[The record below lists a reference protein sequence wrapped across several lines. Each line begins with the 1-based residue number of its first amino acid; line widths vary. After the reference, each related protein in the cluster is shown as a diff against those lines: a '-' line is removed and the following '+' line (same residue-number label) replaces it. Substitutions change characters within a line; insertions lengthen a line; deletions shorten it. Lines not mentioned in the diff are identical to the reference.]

1 MKGGFLYRA
10 IQKIL
15 PTISPSEM
23 IALRSGTVSID
34 GELMSG
40 RVSTFPKRTALRHN
54 EAEYINKDVDTMI
67 ADVHGLPM
75 ADGSRLHPTV
85 ERVIKDHRAFSYII
99 PKAYGGHGFS
109 VEAQSR
115 ILSKMSS
122 ANPAFGVTVM
132 VPNSLSI
139 SELLLKDFGTPEQKE
154 HYLPK
159 LASGE
164 LIPCFGLT
172 GPENGSDALGS
183 LDKAWFEEDRVVADI
198 SKRYITLSPVANCLG
213 VAVNV
218 EGHGPTLLICER
230 EEIPVIR
237 AHNPLNV
244 GFPNGALHGR
254 ISIPKDRILGEI
266 GGGWKALME
275 CLASGRGVTLPASS
289 LGPSIAATYGV
300 QGFAKLRQQFGIPL
314 SRMQGVQE
322 HLSAMMYETMLIDS
336 GVRYMNAI
344 LDSGEKPAVLSAILK
359 QQSTDR
365 ARKVVNCGMDVM
377 AGSAIIIGPNNFL
390 EKFYKSVPIG
400 ITVEGSNTLTRSLII
415 FGQGLNK
422 SHPHISGIVETLTEP
437 TKADEFG
444 PRFRKM
450 VGHSVGLFVQS
461 AVGWT
466 TPRFE
471 DVGVCP
477 CHDRW
482 RMNIVIFANLCNIT
496 ALMGGSLKKEQ
507 LISGLMADMF
517 SQCYLSQAV
526 LWDYETRDDRSN
538 LDGMAWSNHRSKW
551 LVLQQLHKEFANTL
565 SEVKDHLP
573 YRLSVLACISCR
585 TARGY
590 SFTSDEMAYLA
601 TLMWDDT
608 VVHHHFQEQI
618 VVDGVWADITQ
629 GVNSENP
636 TRRSEIAQ
644 KIIQVAENNIS
655 DSGKRG

>member
-1 MKGGFLYRA
+1 MTGGFVYKA
-10 IQKIL
+10 IQKIM
-15 PTISPSEM
+15 PKISQSEL

-34 GELMSG
+34 GEIMSG
-40 RVSTFPKRTALRHN
+40 VVSTLPKRTALKEN
-54 EAEYINKDVDTMI
+54 EANYINKDVDKMI
-67 ADVHGLPM
+67 ADVDGLPM
-75 ADGSRLHPTV
+75 AHGSRLHPTV
-85 ERVIKDHRAFSYII
+85 DKVIKDHKAFSYII
-99 PKAYGGHGFS
+99 PEAYGGHGFS

-115 ILSKMSS
+115 TLSKMSS

-139 SELLLKDFGTPEQKE
+139 SELLLKNFGTPEQKE

-172 GPENGSDALGS
+172 GPDNGSDALGS

-218 EGHGPTLLICER
+218 ENHGPTLLICQR
-230 EEIPVIR
+230 DEIPVIN

-254 ISIPKDRILGEI
+254 ISIPRDRILGEV

-322 HLSAMMYETMLIDS
+322 HLSTMMYETILIDS

-359 QQSTDR
+359 QQSTHR
-365 ARKVVNCGMDVM
+365 ARTVVNCGMDVM

-422 SHPHISGIVETLTEP
+422 SHPHISGIVETLTES
-437 TKADEFG
+437 TKAHHFG
-444 PRFRKM
+444 PRLRKM
-450 VGHSVGLFVQS
+450 VTHSASLFVKS
-461 AVGWT
+461 TFRLTV
-466 TPRFE
+466 PSFE
-471 DVGVCP
+471 LKVCP
-477 CHDRW
+477 VEDKW
-482 RMNIVIFANLCNIT
+482 RMNIVTFANLCNIT

-507 LISGLMADMF
+507 VISGLMADLF

-526 LWDYETRDDRSN
+526 LWDYNTRDDKSN
-538 LDGMAWSNHRSKW
+538 LDWMAWTNHRSKR
-551 LVLQQLHKEFANTL
+551 LVLEQLHKEFADTL
-565 SEVKDHLP
+565 SEVKRHLP
-573 YRLSVLACISCR
+573 SGISLLAGISCH
-585 TARGY
+585 AAKGY
-590 SFTSDEMAYLA
+590 SFTSNDMAYLA
-601 TLMWDDT
+601 TLIWDDAY
-608 VVHHHFQEQI
+608 VKQHFQEQI
-618 VVDGVWADITQ
+618 VVNGVLVDITR
-629 GVNSENP
+629 GVDAENP
-636 TRRSEIAQ
+636 TIRSEMAQ
-644 KIIQVAENNIS
+644 KVVQVTEHPIE
-655 DSGKRG
+655 DLGERV

>member
-15 PTISPSEM
+15 PRISDSEM

-34 GELMSG
+34 REIMSG
-40 RVSTFPKRTALRHN
+40 VVSTFPKRTALN
-54 EAEYINKDVDTMI
+54 DKEANYIHQNVDRMI
-67 ADVHGLPM
+67 ADVDGLPM
-75 ADGSRLHPTV
+75 ADGPRLHPRV
-85 ERVIKDHRAFSYII
+85 YKVIKDHRAFSYII
-99 PKAYGGHGFS
+99 PEAYGGHGFS

-115 ILSKMSS
+115 TLSKMSS

-139 SELLLKDFGTPEQKE
+139 SELLLKDFGTSVQKE

-159 LASGE
+159 LALGE

-172 GPENGSDALGS
+172 GPDNGSDALGS
-183 LDKAWFEEDRVVADI
+183 LDKAWFEGDRVVADI

-230 EEIPVIR
+230 DEIPVIR
-237 AHNPLNV
+237 AHNPLNC

-254 ISIPKDRILGEI
+254 ISIPRERIIGEV

-289 LGPSIAATYGV
+289 LGPSIAAAYGV

-322 HLSAMMYETMLIDS
+322 HLSAMMYHTILIDS

-365 ARKVVNCGMDVM
+365 ARQVVNCGMDVM
-377 AGSAIIIGPNNFL
+377 AGSAIIVGPNNFL

-422 SHPHISGIVETLTEP
+422 SHPHISGIVETLTDP
-437 TKADEFG
+437 AKADEFG
-444 PRFRKM
+444 PRFRRM
-450 VGHSVGLFVQS
+450 VGHSVGMFVRS
-461 AVGWT
+461 TVGWT
-466 TPRFE
+466 RPRFE

-477 CHDRW
+477 WEDRW
-482 RMNIVIFANLCNIT
+482 RMNIVTFANLCNIV

-507 LISGLMADMF
+507 VVSGLMADLF

-526 LWDYETRDDRSN
+526 LWDYETRDDRSK
-538 LDGMAWSNHRSKW
+538 LEWMAWSNHRSKR
-551 LVLQQLHKEFANTL
+551 LVLEQLHKEFADTL
-565 SEVKDHLP
+565 SEVKHHLP
-573 YRLSVLACISCR
+573 ASQSLLAGISCR
-585 TARGY
+585 VTRGD
-590 SFTSDEMAYLA
+590 SLTSDDMAYLA

-608 VVHHHFQEQI
+608 AVKRHFQEQI
-618 VVDGVWADITQ
+618 VVDGVLADITT
-629 GVNSENP
+629 GLETDNP
-636 TRRSEIAQ
+636 TLRSEIRQ
-644 KIIQVAENNIS
+644 KVVQVEEHNIL
-655 DSGKRG
+655 